1 MKKSS
6 QLIVIVLTLLFFANN
21 SCKKQTRKEV
31 PNMHDAI
38 ITGSDMRACICCGG
52 LMITL
57 DGESKPYTGNFRLI
71 SNSAADIGITQAD
84 KFPIYVNVD
93 LKEDTTNV
101 CNHILITRIVR
112 R

>member
-1 MKKSS
+1 MKKPS
-6 QLIVIVLTLLFFANN
+6 QLIAIILTLFFFANN
-21 SCKKQTRKEV
+21 SCKKENPKEV

-52 LMITL
+52 LMITFN
-57 DGESKPYTGNFRLI
+57 GESKPYTGDFRLI

-84 KFPIYVNVD
+84 TFPIYVNVD
-93 LKEDTTNV
+93 WKEDTTNV